1 MFSCNLGEE
10 AKNETEK
17 CNTKIDM
24 QSKVKFILNKD
35 KSHFL
40 SRQSEGQFI
49 GETIVFS
56 ISNEFVGEEV
66 FINIEKK
73 EDFSIILNGA
83 EINESFISVNPN
95 VITKIKLANKEF
107 LLVFKKEYSLS
118 LQEVADSIVKIIE
131 TKVRSNKSINVLLPS
146 HYALLSI
153 NGDTLENYER
163 LLEYDFLNQTVRV
176 AFRISR
182 LSDGMNLLQSHSF
195 SFDFDEENREQIDND
210 ATDDAQII
218 INNTAHSLLIYGIGI
233 GSKQSALVSLFLYI
247 IQRNNPA
254 GLKLNMLLQRFSD

>member
-1 MFSCNLGEE
+1 M
-10 AKNETEK
+10 
-17 CNTKIDM
+17 
-24 QSKVKFILNKD
+24 
-35 KSHFL
+35 
-40 SRQSEGQFI
+40 
-49 GETIVFS
+49 
-56 ISNEFVGEEV
+56 
-66 FINIEKK
+66 
-73 EDFSIILNGA
+73 
-83 EINESFISVNPN
+83 
-95 VITKIKLANKEF
+95 
-107 LLVFKKEYSLS
+107 FKKEYSLS

-233 GSKQSALVSLFLYI
+233 GSKQSASDEFVILY
-247 IQRNNPA
+247 NNSEEPLNPA
-254 GLKLNMLLQRFSD
+254 GVKIKYASATAASSSIKCTIPEQSIIIGGREFLLVAGKNFPWIHGRDNFPILSR